1 MKDTLYNMVEI
12 FDGKISAEMN
22 DATRGSILHDG
33 WTKSDANFVAIFAC
47 YTKKV
52 VTSSYSG
59 SIEEPQI
66 VFLA

>member
-1 MKDTLYNMVEI
+1 MVEI
-12 FDGKISAEMN
+12 VERKISDKMK
-22 DATRGSILHDG
+22 DATRVSILHDG

-66 VFLA
+66 FFLA